1 MAIVDLA
8 TSSFI
13 LFTVNVREKI
23 EVVEDVCASPAEYF
37 KELTSV
43 FKKSRKSRRLIN
55 LVIYLKEDPK
65 VFRNVLLYS
74 RSCTS

>member
-13 LFTVNVREKI
+13 SFTAVIVREKI

-37 KELTSV
+37 KELTRV
-43 FKKSRKSRRLIN
+43 FKKSRKFRRLTR
-55 LVIYLKEDPK
+55 EDI
-65 VFRNVLLYS
+65 
-74 RSCTS
+74 